1 MNFLRSFSFGAFALL
16 ASVPSGY
23 ASLYGNQLGADID
36 NADVHLDVSSY
47 VYSLHRDYDVLLFL
61 WSTNKEKCLL

>member
-36 NADVHLDVSSY
+36 NADVHLDVWY
-47 VYSLHRDYDVLLFL
+47 WGRV
-61 WSTNKEKCLL
+61 